1 MGVFLMF
8 PKERNFSMKFKKLLC
23 LVAIMGSLA
32 ISACGG
38 NGGGSTA
45 KPVSGSKTQSTS
57 KKPSTSTSI
66 APRKTVSI
74 GEISLAN
81 EDGKVYVK
89 VTGTVS
95 NYEASEFKWAWGL
108 RTNGESGTFIDG
120 KETPAAE
127 DYKAAE
133 FDATSKAFTVKYNLT
148 DIELTSGAFYQVYG
162 GTPESYANIPFTNT
176 ATGARDATR
185 NYYLRT
191 DQDNSIV
198 FDSIQPI
205 NFSKAA
211 VVNLAD
217 TDLPEGVT
225 EVGPYL
231 KFGGV
236 NEANLTLETIAEWHE
251 AGKIAG
257 NFQRVIGGQYQLHN
271 HVDAERFWKIEGED
285 VYFYCSI
292 GFIATGEGWQTH
304 FDCVSGNSGANLQF
318 ETTTFWGDEEHTFV
332 IGEDTYK
339 VYADKNGHGG
349 SEAGFWGCLGVT
361 RNVDAE

>member
-1 MGVFLMF
+1 
-8 PKERNFSMKFKKLLC
+8 MKFKKLLG

-38 NGGGSTA
+38 GNGGSTA
-45 KPVSGSKTQSTS
+45 KPTSGGNTQSTS

-211 VVNLAD
+211 VVKIN
-217 TDLPEGVT
+217 
-225 EVGPYL
+225 
-231 KFGGV
+231 
-236 NEANLTLETIAEWHE
+236 EWHD

>member
-1 MGVFLMF
+1 
-8 PKERNFSMKFKKLLC
+8 MKLKKLLG
-23 LVAIMGSLA
+23 VMAIMGTLV

-38 NGGGSTA
+38 GNGGESSA
-45 KPVSGSKTQSTS
+45 KTNSGSKSQSTS
-57 KKPSTSTSI
+57 KAPSTSTSI
-66 APRKTVSI
+66 APRKSVSI
-74 GEISLAN
+74 GEISLTN
-81 EDGKVYVK
+81 EDGKAYVK

-95 NYEASEFKWAWGL
+95 NYTAAEFKWAWGL
-108 RTNGESGTFIDG
+108 KINGDSGAFVDG
-120 KETPAAE
+120 KESPAAE

-133 FDATSKAFTVKYNLT
+133 FDATSKAFTLKYNLT
-148 DIELTSGAFYQVYG
+148 DLELTSGAYYQVYG
-162 GTPESYANIPFTNT
+162 GTPETYGNIPFVNTNT
-176 ATGARDATR
+176 AARDATR

-205 NFSKAA
+205 NFSKAS
-211 VVNLAD
+211 VVNIEAA
-217 TDLPEGVT
+217 DLPAGVT
-225 EVGPYL
+225 AAGPYL

-236 NEANLTLETIAEWHE
+236 NEANITMEMIGEWADE
-251 AGKIAG
+251 GKIAG
-257 NFQRVIGGQYQLHN
+257 NFQRVIGGGYTLHN
-271 HVDAERFWKIEGED
+271 HVDAERFWNIEGED

-292 GFIATGEGWQTH
+292 GFIESGEGWQTH

-318 ETTTFWGDEEHTFV
+318 ENTTFWGDADHTFV

>member
-1 MGVFLMF
+1 
-8 PKERNFSMKFKKLLC
+8 MKLKKLFGLA
-23 LVAIMGSLA
+23 AIMGALA

-38 NGGGSTA
+38 DNGGDSTG
-45 KPVSGSKTQSTS
+45 KPASGSKTQSSS

-66 APRKTVSI
+66 APRKTVTI
-74 GEISLAN
+74 GEISLTN
-81 EDGKVYVK
+81 EEGKAYVQ
-89 VTGTVS
+89 VTGTVN
-95 NYEASEFKWAWGL
+95 NYAAGEFKWAWGL
-108 RTNGESGTFIDG
+108 RTNGENGTFIDG

-133 FDATSKAFTVKYNLT
+133 FDATSKAFTLRYNLT
-148 DIELTSGAFYQVYG
+148 DIELTSGAYYQVYG
-162 GTPESYANIPFTNT
+162 GTPESYGNIPFTNT
-176 ATGARDATR
+176 AAATRDATR

-211 VVNLAD
+211 VVNVPSEE
-217 TDLPEGVT
+217 LPAEVT
-225 EVGPYL
+225 EAGPYL

-236 NEANLTLETIAEWHE
+236 NEANITMDMIAEWYE

-257 NFQRVIGGQYQLHN
+257 NFQRVIGGGYTLHN
-271 HVDAERFWKIEGED
+271 HTDAERFWKIEGDD
-285 VYFYCSI
+285 VYFYCYI
-292 GFIATGEGWQTH
+292 GFIADGEGWQTH

-318 ETTTFWGDEEHTFV
+318 ETVTFWGDEEHTFV